1 MTLLGD
7 PGKSYGIWL
16 DRWSGNQT
24 PSGVKSEEKK
34 KKEKRSLHYL
44 KQYSLLAYTASS
56 QKAGIIS
63 SCSCVASAMHRYS
76 LFIKCNPMSLHFTD
90 EFKTRTSECYNTSF
104 VSKINILC
112 AFPTL
117 RKKSWLAA
125 FKRNSSTIFSL

>member
-1 MTLLGD
+1 MHQSQFYVFSFNFHKCIALLGYIL
-7 PGKSYGIWL
+7 S
-16 DRWSGNQT
+16 
-24 PSGVKSEEKK
+24 
-34 KKEKRSLHYL
+34 
-44 KQYSLLAYTASS
+44 QYECTTAITGRKNSLLAYTASS

-76 LFIKCNPMSLHFTD
+76 LFIKCNPMSLHFTA